1 MAKLCIALGLC
12 AAAAF
17 FSLSQFAMPRDRE
30 ENKRQLYSLLS
41 RFAVSQ
47 QVKEWALRSPLFQP
61 QQDNPGATSFLSQL
75 AEHPRERED
84 PDATT
89 LPGLDWFSTATQQ
102 LRTHE
107 TTSTYAAEVSS
118 RLEEH
123 KPETSTSVITYAETV
138 ASESIEEGTQQQ
150 PSLPLVNIQRSG
162 GTTAVRN
169 LALDDTTERA
179 VQVTTTH
186 QSSPKLSF
194 NENDYGEKISTPP
207 SPSLDHEQNA
217 KKVYNLS
224 SVLAEENPELGTSLN
239 TEPSVT
245 QMSSLGRDGAQ
256 DAMVVSMSSSA
267 LATELPDVDGTTT
280 EPSVAQRSSLA
291 HEHEQYM
298 TASGLSSV
306 FGNEQPEPDTTH
318 KTEPSLIQKS
328 SLVHDNEQATTLS
341 NLGSVTAPENLEL
354 DARLNTERSTGQQAL
369 LAHDQEQNLT
379 AVFNLSS
386 VNTSEEQER
395 DVTLNTEP
403 SIAQMTP
410 SLQDQ
415 PETTTF
421 SNFSAVYVLE
431 PHPPDTTLETELPEN
446 QKTLNTTVA
455 PQVPEKVSETAH
467 VTTAASASN
476 PSSGQEDDNI
486 DTQTPPSSLP
496 YQGTPGITTSTASTE
511 FTSASREEYTTTT
524 EPVIEEPPGP
534 KVICYFTSWS
544 LYRNGSGRFTPENI
558 DAKLCTHIIY
568 AFASLN
574 SSTLK
579 IVMADPW
586 ADADNELYKRATALK
601 AANRRLRVLLSLGG
615 WGDSGGADDKYSRL
629 AANASA
635 RRDFA
640 RDAATFLK
648 KYRFDGLDV
657 NWEYPNCA
665 SGACPSNPPD
675 VENFDLLLK
684 DLREAFDVFNP
695 PLLLT
700 AALSGNIEVIEEAYN
715 VPEIF
720 RQVDFASVMAYDYYG
735 PWSSTT
741 GHYAPFQAA
750 MDETNPEISIEYV
763 VNALLAMGA
772 PASQLVLGV
781 PFYARSFT
789 LANPRKN
796 TIGAPISGAGKPGP
810 VTDIVGLLAYYEICS
825 AIKAGGWTTMMDPDA
840 GVYAYSGDQWVCFD
854 GPRSIMRKARF
865 ALRRGL
871 AGLMAWDLSMDDFRG
886 VCGRANPLLNA
897 ARRGLYPPAA
907 RAAAASS
914 G

>member
-17 FSLSQFAMPRDRE
+17 FSLSQFAVPRDRE
-30 ENKRQLYSLLS
+30 ENKRQLTSLLS

-47 QVKEWALRSPLFQP
+47 KVKEWALRSPLFQP
-61 QQDNPGATSFLSQL
+61 QQDDPGATSFLSQL
-75 AEHPRERED
+75 AEHPSERED
-84 PDATT
+84 PDDTT

-102 LRTHE
+102 LRTHAA
-107 TTSTYAAEVSS
+107 TSAYAAEFSS

-123 KPETSTSVITYAETV
+123 KPETSTSLITYAETV
-138 ASESIEEGTQQQ
+138 ASESMEEGTQQQ
-150 PSLPLVNIQRSG
+150 PSLPLVNIHRPG
-162 GTTAVRN
+162 GMTPVRDF
-169 LALDDTTERA
+169 ALDDTTER
-179 VQVTTTH
+179 VVEVTTAH
-186 QSSPKLSF
+186 QSLSELEV
-194 NENDYGEKISTPP
+194 NENEYGEKIST
-207 SPSLDHEQNA
+207 SSLPLLDQEENV
-217 KKVYNLS
+217 KVSNLS
-224 SVLAEENPELGTSLN
+224 SVFAPEKPELGTSLN
-239 TEPSVT
+239 KDRSVT
-245 QMSSLGRDGAQ
+245 QTSSLGRDGAQ
-256 DAMVVSMSSSA
+256 DATVVSMSSPA
-267 LATELPDVDGTTT
+267 LATELPDVDAALT
-280 EPSVAQRSSLA
+280 EPPVAERSSLA
-291 HEHEQYM
+291 HERQQV
-298 TASGLSSV
+298 TTGSGLSSV
-306 FGNEQPEPDTTH
+306 FVNDQPELDTTPN
-318 KTEPSLIQKS
+318 TEPSLAQKS
-328 SLVHDNEQATTLS
+328 SFVHDNAQATTLS

-354 DARLNTERSTGQQAL
+354 DARLNTERSSGQEAL
-369 LAHDQEQNLT
+369 LAHDQGQDIT
-379 AVFNLSS
+379 AVSKPSS
-386 VNTSEEQER
+386 VYTSEQQER

-403 SIAQMTP
+403 SIAQTTS

-415 PETTTF
+415 QETTF
-421 SNFSAVYVLE
+421 LNFSSVDVLE
-431 PHPPDTTLETELPEN
+431 PHDPDTTLETELPVK
-446 QKTLNTTVA
+446 QKSLNTTTVTLFSEA
-455 PQVPEKVSETAH
+455 VSETAY
-467 VTTAASASN
+467 VTTASSTSNTASR
-476 PSSGQEDDNI
+476 QEDDNI
-486 DTQTPPSSLP
+486 HTQTPPSSLP
-496 YQGTPGITTSTASTE
+496 YQETPEITSTASTE
-511 FTSASREEYTTTT
+511 STSDSDERYTTTT
-524 EPVIEEPPGP
+524 ERVIEEPPGP
-534 KVICYFTSWS
+534 KVVCYFTSWS

-579 IVMADPW
+579 VIMADPW

-615 WGDSGGADDKYSRL
+615 WVDSGGSDDKYSRL
-629 AANASA
+629 ASNASA

-648 KYRFDGLDV
+648 KYRFDGLDID
-657 NWEYPNCA
+657 WEYPNCA
-665 SGACPSNPPD
+665 SGACPSNPQD
-675 VENFDLLLK
+675 VQNFALFLK
-684 DLREAFDVFNP
+684 DLREAFDIFSP

-796 TIGAPISGAGKPGP
+796 AIGAPISGAGKPGP
-810 VTDIVGLLAYYEICS
+810 VTDTVGLLAYYEICS

-871 AGLMAWDLSMDDFRG
+871 AGLMAWDLSMDDFLG

-897 ARRGLYPPAA
+897 ARRGLYPPAS

>member
-186 QSSPKLSF
+186 QSSPKLLF

-421 SNFSAVYVLE
+421 SNFTAVYVLE

-446 QKTLNTTVA
+446 QKNIKHYSGT
-455 PQVPEKVSETAH
+455 
-467 VTTAASASN
+467 
-476 PSSGQEDDNI
+476 PSS
-486 DTQTPPSSLP
+486 
-496 YQGTPGITTSTASTE
+496 
-511 FTSASREEYTTTT
+511 
-524 EPVIEEPPGP
+524 
-534 KVICYFTSWS
+534 
-544 LYRNGSGRFTPENI
+544 
-558 DAKLCTHIIY
+558 
-568 AFASLN
+568 
-574 SSTLK
+574 
-579 IVMADPW
+579 
-586 ADADNELYKRATALK
+586 
-601 AANRRLRVLLSLGG
+601 
-615 WGDSGGADDKYSRL
+615 
-629 AANASA
+629 
-635 RRDFA
+635 
-640 RDAATFLK
+640 
-648 KYRFDGLDV
+648 
-657 NWEYPNCA
+657 
-665 SGACPSNPPD
+665 
-675 VENFDLLLK
+675 
-684 DLREAFDVFNP
+684 
-695 PLLLT
+695 
-700 AALSGNIEVIEEAYN
+700 
-715 VPEIF
+715 
-720 RQVDFASVMAYDYYG
+720 
-735 PWSSTT
+735 
-741 GHYAPFQAA
+741 
-750 MDETNPEISIEYV
+750 
-763 VNALLAMGA
+763 
-772 PASQLVLGV
+772 
-781 PFYARSFT
+781 
-789 LANPRKN
+789 
-796 TIGAPISGAGKPGP
+796 
-810 VTDIVGLLAYYEICS
+810 
-825 AIKAGGWTTMMDPDA
+825 
-840 GVYAYSGDQWVCFD
+840 
-854 GPRSIMRKARF
+854 
-865 ALRRGL
+865 
-871 AGLMAWDLSMDDFRG
+871 
-886 VCGRANPLLNA
+886 
-897 ARRGLYPPAA
+897 
-907 RAAAASS
+907 
-914 G
+914 